1 MKLIVGTRGSKLSLI
16 QTEGVNRRIKQ
27 RNPELEIIVKIIKT
41 TGDKKAD
48 ESLLS
53 IEEKGMFEKEIDEA
67 LIRGDIDFAVHSM
80 KDVPTIQPPRSAI
93 VAVPERSSPNDVLV
107 SKENIKLMDLSE
119 SSIIGTSS
127 PRRSAQ
133 IKYKRPDLEIKAIRG
148 NVDTRLNKLNKGLYD
163 AIIVAQAGLDRLN
176 LGKNVTERFSLEE
189 FTPAAGQGALAVVAR
204 EDDKKITEILGLL
217 NHQPSKI
224 AALTE
229 REFVK
234 SIGGGCKVPLGAFS
248 CLQGDKLLLYACI
261 FSPDGKTK
269 IQLKDS
275 GEPNLPKELGK
286 KTAMKM
292 LEMGA
297 KKLIEHWRA

>member
-16 QTEGVNRRIKQ
+16 QTEEIIRKNKQ
-27 RNPELEIIVKIIKT
+27 KNPELEVIVKIIKT

-48 ESLLS
+48 ESLLL

-80 KDVPTIQPPRSAI
+80 KDMPTIQAPGSTI
-93 VAVPERSSPNDVLV
+93 VAVPERNSPNDVLV
-107 SKENIKLMDLSE
+107 SKENIKLMNLPKN
-119 SSIIGTSS
+119 SIIGTSS

-133 IKYKRPDLEIKAIRG
+133 IKNKRQDLEVRPIRG
-148 NVDTRLNKLNKGLYD
+148 NVDTRLNKLNQGLYD
-163 AIIVAQAGLDRLN
+163 AIIVAEAGLNRLN
-176 LGKNVTERFSLEE
+176 IRKKVTERFSIEE
-189 FTPAAGQGALAVVAR
+189 FTPAAGQGALAIVAR
-204 EDDKKITEILGLL
+204 EDDKKIIEILGLL

-224 AALTE
+224 AVLAE

-248 CLQGDKLLLYACI
+248 CLQDNKLLLYACI
-261 FSPDGKTK
+261 LSPDGKTK

-275 GEPNLPKELGK
+275 IKPNLPKELGK
-286 KTAMKM
+286 KTAIKM

-297 KKLIEHWRA
+297 KELIENWRF